1 MSIQELKEK
10 PHWSYS
16 AFNTYLQCPMK
27 YKFRY
32 VDNAPVERTCSALP
46 FGRAFHAV
54 LSERAYKG
62 ARFTL
67 EDAQEN
73 FAFFFKGETDASENL
88 RYKPDETYDSCLNK
102 GFDML
107 KVAYES
113 WSDDFVV
120 KSVAESFSV
129 EVPGLQKPLIGEFD
143 LVVTDGGDE
152 AICDWKTSNSKWPV
166 GKPDRDLQATA
177 FCYAYEKIYGRTPV
191 FRFDVYTK
199 TKAPTLNQYYTIRN
213 QDELDRFEF
222 VANKIEKAVNAEV
235 FYPNENIIN
244 CAECPYADRC
254 KKATWKGGTHGTV
267 HV

>member
-1 MSIQELKEK
+1 MSILELKKE

-16 AFNTYLQCPMK
+16 ALQCYLTCPMK

-54 LSERAYKG
+54 LSERARKG
-62 ARFTL
+62 ADFKL
-67 EDAQEN
+67 QDAEED
-73 FAFFFKGETDASENL
+73 FAVYFKGETEVSENL
-88 RYKPDETYDSCLNK
+88 SFKQGETYDSCLQK

-113 WSDDFVV
+113 WCDDYTV

-129 EVPGLQKPLIGEFD
+129 KVPGLQKPLIGEFD
-143 LVVTDGGDE
+143 LVVEDGGDE
-152 AICDWKTSNSKWPV
+152 AICDWKTSGSKWPV
-166 GKPDRDLQATA
+166 GKADRDLQATA
-177 FCYAYEKIYGRTPV
+177 FCYAYEKIHGKSPV

-199 TKAPTLNQYYTIRN
+199 TKEPSLNQYYTLRT

-222 VANKIEKAVNAEV
+222 IAGKIEKAVNAEL
-235 FYPNENIIN
+235 FFPNENIIN

-254 KKATWKGGTHGTV
+254 KKSTWKGD
-267 HV
+267 

>member
-1 MSIQELKEK
+1 MSIHELKEK

-16 AFNTYLQCPMK
+16 ALQCYLTCPMK

-54 LSERAYKG
+54 LSERALKG
-62 ARFTL
+62 ADFKL

-73 FAFFFKGETDASENL
+73 FAFFFKGETDVSENL
-88 RYKPDETYDSCLNK
+88 RYKQNETFESLLNT

-107 KVAYES
+107 TVTLEN
-113 WSDDFVV
+113 WQDDYAVEC
-120 KSVAESFSV
+120 VAESFSV
-129 EVPGLQKPLIGEFD
+129 TVPGLSRPLIGEFD
-143 LVVTDGGDE
+143 CVVSDGSE
-152 AICDWKTSNSKWPV
+152 TTIIDWKTASSKWPL
-166 GKPDRDLQATA
+166 GKADRDLQASA
-177 FCYAYEKIYGRTPV
+177 FCYAYKQVHGTSPV
-191 FRFDVYTK
+191 FRFDVITK
-199 TKAPTLNQYYTIRN
+199 TKQPSENSHYTLRT

-222 VANKIEKAVNAEV
+222 IAVRIEKAVNAEL

-254 KKATWKGGTHGTV
+254 KKATWKGD
-267 HV
+267 